1 MIVDNFAE
9 TRRSSILK
17 IESRFPAVS
26 RMNTQR
32 FTSAYYDLTHG
43 WHGFVLL
50 YVLIAV
56 FSLAG
61 LRRGRAGFDQ
71 YFYWPFTSLATMVVV
86 GLSLEL
92 LRWVLGKFFN
102 VHFEGV
108 FADLIG
114 VMVVMLGGFLGGI
127 YWAARGQPLAPLH
140 GRGAVVFEGPEAER
154 YARRLNIEAKRGTT
168 LPLTLAG
175 VAIPFEDETKHFKFM
190 GTTGSGKST
199 AMRELLAGALRR
211 GDRAVIADPDGAFL
225 SRFYNRARGDVILN
239 PFDPRSAKWD
249 LFAELKN
256 PYDIDQMARAFIPDR
271 GNADPTWTGYG
282 RTFFAAIVKQARAL
296 EVRDMGELYRLLTA
310 AKREELQ
317 ILVEGTPAAPFLE
330 AGNEKFFGSVRSTTS
345 DSTKCLEYICAQR
358 GSGFSVREWIKEG
371 RGVLFL
377 PYQADQIAALK
388 SIISTWM
395 RLAIFQTLSLGEG
408 DWRLWFAVDELD
420 ALGPIDGL
428 SDALP
433 RLRKFGGR
441 CAIGFQS
448 ISQVSTTYGPGVAQ
462 AMVENCGNTLVL
474 RCSASEHGGTSR
486 FASRLIGE
494 REVVRIANSV
504 SRSNAGGFMGTSH
517 NTQGTSEHHA
527 TESAVMAAEIE
538 QLPDRSGFMKFASQ
552 PAWIRVSFPYFDVP
566 KVAEPFV
573 QA

>member
-1 MIVDNFAE
+1 L
-9 TRRSSILK
+9 T
-17 IESRFPAVS
+17 AVS
-26 RMNTQR
+26 RMSTQR

-61 LRRGRAGFDQ
+61 LKRGRAGFDQ

-86 GLSLEL
+86 GFSLEL
-92 LRWVLGKFFN
+92 LRWLLEKFFN

-114 VMVVMLGGFLGGI
+114 ALIVMLGGFVGGI
-127 YWAARGQPLAPLH
+127 YWAARGQPLSPLH
-140 GRGAVVFEGPEAER
+140 GRGAVVFDGIEAER
-154 YARRLNIEAKRGTT
+154 HTRRLNADAKRGALAT
-168 LPLTLAG
+168 LTLAG
-175 VAIPFEDETKHFKFM
+175 VAVPSQDETKHFKFM

-199 AMRELLAGALRR
+199 ALRELLDGALKR
-211 GDRAVIADPDGAFL
+211 GDRAVIADPDGAYL
-225 SRFYNRARGDVILN
+225 SRFYNPSRGDVILN
-239 PFDPRSAKWD
+239 PFDARSAKWN

-282 RTFFAAIVKQARAL
+282 RTFFGAIVKQARAL

-330 AGNEKFFGSVRSTTS
+330 AGNEKFFGSVRATTA

-358 GSGFSVREWIKEG
+358 GTDFSVRRWIKEG
-371 RGVLFL
+371 TGVLFL
-377 PYQADQIAALK
+377 PYQADQIASLK

-448 ISQVSTTYGPGVAQ
+448 ISQVSTTYGAGVAQ

-504 SRSNAGGFMGTSH
+504 NRSDGGGFMGTSH
-517 NTQGTSEHHA
+517 ESRGISEHHA
-527 TESAVMAAEIE
+527 TEFAVMAPEIE
-538 QLPDRSGFMKFASQ
+538 QLPDRSGFLKFPSQ
-552 PAWIRVSFPYFDVP
+552 PAWIRVSFPYYDVV
-566 KVAEPFV
+566 KVAESFV
-573 QA
+573 AASLGQV

>member
-1 MIVDNFAE
+1 
-9 TRRSSILK
+9 
-17 IESRFPAVS
+17 
-26 RMNTQR
+26 MNTQR
-32 FTSAYYDLTHG
+32 FTSAYYDWTHG
-43 WHGFVLL
+43 WHGFFVA
-50 YVLIAV
+50 YALIAI

-61 LRRGRAGFDQ
+61 LRRARAGLDQ
-71 YFYWPFTSLATMVVV
+71 YGYWPFTSLATLVAV
-86 GLSLEL
+86 GLLSEL
-92 LRWVLGKFFN
+92 IQWILGSWFH
-102 VHFEGV
+102 VQLAGV
-108 FADLIG
+108 FGDLVGAVIL
-114 VMVVMLGGFLGGI
+114 MCGGLVGGM
-127 YWAARGQPLAPLH
+127 YWGSRGRPLKTVH
-140 GRGAVVFEGPEAER
+140 GRGAVVFDGTEAQR
-154 YARRLNIEAKRGTT
+154 HTRRLNAEAKRGA
-168 LPLTLAG
+168 LEPLTLAG
-175 VAIPFEDETKHFKFM
+175 VAVPFEDETKHFKFM

-199 AMRELLAGALRR
+199 ALRELLDGALRR
-211 GDRAVIADPDGAFL
+211 GDRAVIADPDGAYL
-225 SRFYNRARGDVILN
+225 SRFYNRSRGDVILN
-239 PFDPRSAKWD
+239 PFDARSAKWD

-282 RTFFAAIVKQARAL
+282 RTFFGAIVKQARAL

-317 ILVEGTPAAPFLE
+317 ILVDGTPAAPFLE

-358 GSGFSVREWIKEG
+358 GLGFSVREWVKEG

-448 ISQVSTTYGPGVAQ
+448 ISQVSTNYGPGVAQ

-474 RCSASEHGGTSR
+474 RCSASENGGTSR
-486 FASRLIGE
+486 FASHLIGE
-494 REVVRIANSV
+494 REVVRISNSA
-504 SRSNAGGFMGTSH
+504 SRSSAGAFAGTSH
-517 NTQGTSEHHA
+517 DTRGTSEHHA
-527 TESAVMAAEIE
+527 TESAVMPAEIE
-538 QLPDRSGFMKFASQ
+538 QLPDRSGYLKFPSQ
-552 PAWIRVSFPYFDVP
+552 AAWVRVSFPYFDVP

-573 QA
+573 PS